1 MAGSPNSCDEPLL
14 KTVLKTVAN
23 YKMFGHGDS
32 VLVGVS
38 GGPDSVALLH
48 ILWELAPRFSLRL
61 GVAHF
66 NHGLRGEAAD
76 QDGRFVAALSR
87 SLGLPCH
94 SAKQDVHA
102 YQRQHGLSPES
113 AARTLRYRFYEQ
125 TASQG
130 DFDRVALGHHRDDN
144 AEQVLLYLIRGGGTS
159 GLSGIQPVRG
169 RFIRPLFDA
178 DRAGILEYLAS
189 RKAAWV
195 EDASN
200 QDRRFLRNRIRHQL
214 LPLLEEAYNP
224 RIREGLNRAAAILR
238 DEADWAE
245 QVALQGLA
253 ACQVHDGDLAETPG
267 IELLVQVLNQHHP
280 AIQRRILRRAVAAVR
295 GHLGEMGFFHIEAMR
310 GLCEP
315 DRKDGHLDLP
325 AGVKAARQGDIL
337 ALFRQKGQRFGL
349 SDPAVPA
356 YQYRIPRPEWR
367 LAIPEA
373 GAEMVFSLLSD
384 PPFVLDQGPRVALFD
399 RDKLTFPLT
408 VRNFQPGDR
417 FAPLGPGGSRKL
429 KKFFID
435 KGVDR
440 KQRHRL
446 PLLVDK
452 GRILWV
458 CGLRQAEP
466 AKVTRQT
473 RQVVQVRVLLAQ
485 AGESD

>member
-1 MAGSPNSCDEPLL
+1 MAGSLNSCDEPLL
-14 KTVLKTVAN
+14 KIVLKTVAN
-23 YKMFGHGDS
+23 YRMFGHGDS

-48 ILWELAPRFSLRL
+48 ILWELAPCFSLRL

-76 QDGRFVAALSR
+76 QDARFVAELSG

-94 SAKQDVHA
+94 IAKQDVRA

-130 DFDRVALGHHRDDN
+130 GFDRVALGHHRDDN

-178 DRAGILEYLAS
+178 DRAGILEYLSQQKAS
-189 RKAAWV
+189 WA

-200 QDRRFLRNRIRHQL
+200 QDPRFLRNRIRHQL
-214 LPLLEEAYNP
+214 LPLLEQEYNP

-238 DEADWAE
+238 DETDWAE
-245 QVALQGLA
+245 QVAIQGLE
-253 ACQVHDGDLAETPG
+253 ACQVHDGAPEETPG
-267 IELLVQVLNQHHP
+267 IRLSVQVLNQQHQ

-295 GHLGEMGFFHIEAMR
+295 GHLGEMGFFHIEAVR
-310 GLCEP
+310 ALCEP
-315 DRKDGHLDLP
+315 DRGDGHLDLP
-325 AGVKAARQGDIL
+325 AGVKAARQGDIIC
-337 ALFRQKGQRFGL
+337 LFRQKGQRFGP

-356 YQYRIPRPEWR
+356 YRYPVPQPRWR
-367 LAIPEA
+367 LDIPEA
-373 GAEMVFSLLSD
+373 GAEMVFSLLTD
-384 PPFVLDQGPRVALFD
+384 PPFALDQGPQVALFD
-399 RDKLTFPLT
+399 QDKLTFPLT

-417 FAPLGPGGSRKL
+417 FSPLGLGGSQKL
-429 KKFFID
+429 KKFFIE

-440 KQRHRL
+440 KQRYRI
-446 PLLVDK
+446 PLLLDK

-458 CGLRQAEP
+458 CGLRQGEP
-466 AKVTRQT
+466 AKVTIQT
-473 RQVVQVRVLLAQ
+473 RQVVQVRVFLAQ
-485 AGESD
+485 ARESD